1 MNCFYSTRQGA
12 GVLLQVPGGEDA
24 DVELDSTWFR
34 RGDRGSVPA
43 DDDLRPRSLRG
54 RNRNVV
60 LYVNRTMPTSFRPCA
75 PDQSLLFPPS
85 PRDWLPEGHLAFF
98 VADTVAALD
107 LSVLYAPYEGDG
119 RRNQPFDPQMMVTVL
134 VYAYATGTF
143 SSRKIARKLEED
155 VAYRVLAA
163 GNFPAHRTIADF
175 RRQHL
180 SAFTGLFVQVVQ
192 IAREAGV
199 VRLGTVAV
207 DGTKVQAHAS
217 KRKAL
222 SYARML
228 EQERRLRE
236 EIAALTATAEAAD
249 IAEDA
254 AHGPEGR
261 GDDLPAELQRRE
273 ARLAT
278 IAAAKARLEARQAE
292 ADRQRGRTPDDGR
305 RGRGTTPFAR
315 DFGVPP
321 DDAQDNFTDPES
333 RIMKTSYGYD
343 QCYNG
348 QLVVDAT
355 SQMIVGTDLT
365 ACAADNASLVP
376 LLDQVTATVGV
387 HPDIAIAD
395 NGYKGE
401 AHFVAVEAREITPYI
416 SLGREGKAA
425 PTTEPG
431 PATAR
436 MAARLASDD
445 GRAIYRRRKAIVE
458 PVIGWIKHVLGF
470 RQFSL
475 RGAANTRGEWT
486 LVCLAVNLK
495 RLHRLQV
502 A

>member
-1 MNCFYSTRQGA
+1 
-12 GVLLQVPGGEDA
+12 
-24 DVELDSTWFR
+24 
-34 RGDRGSVPA
+34 
-43 DDDLRPRSLRG
+43 
-54 RNRNVV
+54 
-60 LYVNRTMPTSFRPCA
+60 MPTSFRPCA

-98 VADTVAALD
+98 IADTVAALD
-107 LSVLYAPYEGDG
+107 LSALYAPYEGDG

-143 SSRKIARKLEED
+143 SSRKIARKLHED
-155 VAYRVLAA
+155 VAYRVLGA
-163 GNFPAHRTIADF
+163 GNFPAHRTVADF
-175 RRQHL
+175 RRLHL
-180 SAFTGLFVQVVQ
+180 QTFTALFVQVVQ

-199 VRLGTVAV
+199 VQLGTVAI
-207 DGTKVQAHAS
+207 DGTKVHANAS
-217 KRKAL
+217 KRKAM

-236 EIAALTATAEAAD
+236 EIAALITSAEAAD
-249 IAEDA
+249 TSEDA
-254 AHGPEGR
+254 THGPDGT

-292 ADRQRGRTPDDGR
+292 TDRARGRTPDDGR
-305 RGRGTTPFAR
+305 KGRGTRPFAR

-333 RIMKTSYGYD
+333 RIMKTSYGFD

-355 SQMIVGTDLT
+355 TQIVVGTDLT
-365 ACAADNASLVP
+365 ACAADNRQLVP
-376 LLDQVTATVGV
+376 LLDQVTATVGTTP
-387 HPDIAIAD
+387 HTAIAD
-395 NGYKGE
+395 NGYVGE
-401 AHFVAVEAREITPYI
+401 DYFVAVEARGITPYV
-416 SLGREGKAA
+416 SLGREDHTPAA
-425 PTTEPG
+425 TAPG

-436 MAARLASDD
+436 MAARLASEE

-470 RQFSL
+470 RQFSV
-475 RGAANTRGEWT
+475 RGEAQTRGEWT

-495 RLHRLQV
+495 RLHRLQ
-502 A
+502 AA